1 MRAMTVKVQLLLLIG
16 IILLSLLSLGYTGYS
31 GTTKQGETLFDM
43 DIKLTGLRNQMDAD
57 MMHDAIRADVL
68 NALYSSKSG
77 GDVAAIQETVTD
89 FNKHAEKFRAD
100 IKDTLDAD
108 ISPEI
113 NETLQKATPLL
124 ESYLSSAEEIMNL
137 STTDLATAETKYP
150 KFLENFHQLEAEMAN
165 FSDMITSASND
176 ASITATEVSEN
187 SLQLMIWVII
197 GAVAVI
203 VIGAALMLRSILMPL
218 NKLYNAICAIRS
230 NTGALE
236 RLRGFHG
243 EFRNIEGAFNG
254 VLDDMEAQRMEET
267 HKAEAAIRV
276 QQALNAAATS
286 VVLTDANMLVI
297 YVNDTAQRMF
307 AQYEGIIRRT
317 LPSFKAAELVGGTLT
332 QFFSDSNIVSGIQQ
346 LSAPRRDEIVLGNL
360 TFQINS
366 TAVNDELGSRLG
378 VVCEWSNLTEQRD
391 AEQQIEAV
399 LKEAINGRLDARLD
413 ASRFQGFMN
422 VLSDSVN
429 RMLDA
434 LTTPL
439 RSAAAHLQQ
448 IAEGHIP
455 DPITTEFKGD
465 FNEIRN
471 NLNTCSTVLR
481 ALIRDT
487 KMLVESASQGKLDQR
502 VDTSAHWGD
511 YRAIVEGMNNT
522 LDAVAKPIS
531 EVKVVMSGL
540 ANGDLTL
547 RMQGNYSGDFAV
559 LSDAV
564 NMSVNNLVELVS
576 KITATAYHINSS
588 ATEISSGNQNLND
601 RTQEQAAALEETTAT
616 LTGLSSKAEEN
627 TNNSANANT
636 LAQSATQEA
645 RKGGEIVN
653 RAVKAMSE
661 IDGASKKIA
670 DIISVIDSI
679 AFQTN
684 LLALNASVE
693 AARAGD
699 QGKGFAVVASEVRA
713 LAGRSATAAQEIK
726 ALINDTVEKVNQGTK
741 LVNESGNTLRD
752 IVGSISKVGV
762 IISEIS
768 SATSDQMSGFHEV
781 SKAIGQLDN
790 TTQQNAAMVE
800 EAAAASESMADQSD
814 TLRELMGF
822 FKTDEKQTQTT
833 PKASKATATSAAK
846 TPARK
851 PVTPS
856 AGTGARTVARK
867 PVAVAAKPALK
878 VVAGNQQMDA
888 QWDEF

>member
-1 MRAMTVKVQLLLLIG
+1 MRSMTVKVQLLLLIG
-16 IILLSLLSLGYTGYS
+16 IILLSLLLLGYTGYT
-31 GTTKQGETLFDM
+31 GTAKQGETLFDM

-77 GDVAAIQETVTD
+77 GDAAVMETIITD
-89 FNKHAEKFRAD
+89 FTEHAEKIRAD
-100 IKDTLDAD
+100 IKDTMDAD
-108 ISPEI
+108 ISEQI
-113 NETLQKATPLL
+113 NETLQEITPLL
-124 ESYLSSAEEIMNL
+124 ETYVTSAEEIINL
-137 STTDLATAETKYP
+137 STSDLAAAEAKYP
-150 KFLENFHQLEAEMAN
+150 EFLENFRQMGENMGN

-187 SLQLMIWVII
+187 SLQLMMWFII
-197 GAVAVI
+197 GSVAVI
-203 VIGAALMLRSILMPL
+203 VIGAALMLRSILKPL
-218 NKLYNAICAIRS
+218 NRLFNAIHAIRTS
-230 NTGALE
+230 TGALE
-236 RLRGFHG
+236 RLRGFQG

-254 VLDDMEAQRMEET
+254 VLDDMEAKRLEET
-267 HKAEAAIRV
+267 QKAEAAIRV
-276 QQALNAAATS
+276 QQALNAAATN
-286 VVLTDANMLVI
+286 VVLTDSRMQVI
-297 YVNDTAQRMF
+297 YVNDTAQKMF
-307 AQYEGIIRRT
+307 AQHEGNIRRS
-317 LPSFKAAELVGGTLT
+317 LPSFSASQLVGGTLT
-332 QFFSDSNIVSGIQQ
+332 QFFSDSGIVSGIQQ

-366 TAVNDELGSRLG
+366 TAVNDEFGNRLG

-413 ASRFQGFMN
+413 ANRFQGFMN

-448 IAEGHIP
+448 IAEGNIP
-455 DPITTEFKGD
+455 DPITSEFKGD

-487 KMLVESASQGKLDQR
+487 TMLVESASQGKLDKR

-531 EVKVVMSGL
+531 EVKLVMSGL
-540 ANGDLTL
+540 ANGDLTR

-559 LSDAV
+559 LSEAV
-564 NMSVNNLVELVS
+564 NVSVNNLVELVS
-576 KITATAYHINSS
+576 KITETSQNINSS

-616 LTGLSSKAEEN
+616 LAGLSSKAEEN

-670 DIISVIDSI
+670 DIITVIDSI

-699 QGKGFAVVASEVRA
+699 QGKGFAVVANEVRG

-726 ALINDTVEKVNQGTK
+726 ALINDTVEKVNHGTK

-752 IVGSISKVGV
+752 IVDSINKVGV
-762 IISEIS
+762 IISEIT
-768 SATSDQMSGFHEV
+768 SATSDQMTGFHEV

-814 TLRELMGF
+814 TLRNLMSF
-822 FKTDEKQTQTT
+822 FKTDEKQSQAT
-833 PKASKATATSAAK
+833 PKASKPVASNHKASTHKPAASHAR
-846 TPARK
+846 PA
-851 PVTPS
+851 
-856 AGTGARTVARK
+856 ARK
-867 PVAVAAKPALK
+867 PVATAAKPALK
-878 VVAGNQQMDA
+878 VVAGSKQMDA